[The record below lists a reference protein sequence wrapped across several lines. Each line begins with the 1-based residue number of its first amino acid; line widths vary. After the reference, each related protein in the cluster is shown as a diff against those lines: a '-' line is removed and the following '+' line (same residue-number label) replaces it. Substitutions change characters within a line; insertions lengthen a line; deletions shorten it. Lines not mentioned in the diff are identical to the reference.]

1 MLNFWLLRAWPPA
14 RTLSNPMLAPI
25 RIARDFR
32 NALDLAACEAAH
44 SRFRSCSRA
53 PQCPPVPR
61 TAAAMG

>member
-1 MLNFWLLRAWPPA
+1 
-14 RTLSNPMLAPI
+14 MLAPI

-61 TAAAMG
+61 TPAAMG